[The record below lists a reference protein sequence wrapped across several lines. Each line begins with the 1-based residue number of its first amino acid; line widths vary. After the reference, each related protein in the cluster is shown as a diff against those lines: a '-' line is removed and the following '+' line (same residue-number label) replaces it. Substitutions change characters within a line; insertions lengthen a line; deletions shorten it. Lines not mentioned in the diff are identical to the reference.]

1 MWRPLK
7 SLFYG
12 GAMAD
17 VETIA
22 APRRESHNTTG
33 QRIMIVTDAWAPQ
46 VNGVVRTIRA
56 TGEEL
61 RVLGHEVYFATPENH
76 PTMPLP
82 TYPEIRLALY
92 PGSTLSQ
99 EIDSFAP
106 NAIHIAT
113 EGTMG
118 LSARRICIAR
128 GMPFTTA
135 FHTRFPEYVN
145 ARFPFIPESMVFAAL
160 RSFHAPARA
169 TMVST
174 ERLKDELESH
184 GFNNVVLWSRGVD
197 TEFFRPGPL
206 DSFEQLGLHL
216 PRPVFLYVGRVAVEK
231 NVEAFL
237 ALDLPGSK
245 VVVGEGP
252 QREELEARFS
262 AAQFLGARS
271 GEELAALYRSADVF
285 VFPSK
290 TDTFGLV
297 MLEALASGV
306 PVAAYPVPGP
316 LDVVVGASVAA
327 LDEDLHTACMHA
339 LEIPRDAA
347 RAFALTRSWRASTE
361 QFFGNLALFD

>member
-1 MWRPLK
+1 M
-7 SLFYG
+7 
-12 GAMAD
+12 D

-22 APRRESHNTTG
+22 SPRRQAAPGTG
-33 QRIMIVTDAWAPQ
+33 QRIMIVTDAWTPQ

-61 RVLGHEVYFATPENH
+61 RALGHEVHFATPENH
-76 PTMPLP
+76 TTLPLP

-92 PGSTLSQ
+92 PGSTLAQ
-99 EIDSFAP
+99 EIDAFAP

-118 LSARRICIAR
+118 LSARRICLAR
-128 GMPFTTA
+128 GIPFTTA

-160 RSFHAPARA
+160 RSFHAAARA

-174 ERLKDELESH
+174 LRLKEELEGH
-184 GFNNVVLWSRGVD
+184 GFNNLVLWTRGVD
-197 TEFFRPGPL
+197 TEHFKPGPL
-206 DSFEQLGLHL
+206 DGFEAIGLDV

-231 NVEAFL
+231 NVEGFL

-245 VVVGEGP
+245 IVVGEGP
-252 QREELEARFS
+252 QREELEARFPD
-262 AAQFLGARS
+262 AHFLGART
-271 GEELAALYRSADVF
+271 GDELAALYRSADVF

-297 MLEALASGV
+297 LLEALASGV
-306 PVAAYPVPGP
+306 PVAAFPVPGP
-316 LDVVVGASVAA
+316 LDVVGDAPIAA
-327 LDEDLHTACMHA
+327 LDADLQAACLKA
-339 LEIPRDAA
+339 LNIPREAA
-347 RAFALTRSWRASTE
+347 RAYALTRSWRVSTE

>member
-1 MWRPLK
+1 M
-7 SLFYG
+7 
-12 GAMAD
+12 D

-22 APRRESHNTTG
+22 SPRRQAAPGTG

-61 RVLGHEVYFATPENH
+61 RVLGHEVHFATPENH
-76 PTMPLP
+76 TTLPLP

-92 PGSTLSQ
+92 PGSTLAQ
-99 EIDSFAP
+99 EIDAFAP

-118 LSARRICIAR
+118 LSARRICLAR
-128 GMPFTTA
+128 GIPFTTA

-160 RSFHAPARA
+160 RSFHAAARA

-174 ERLKDELESH
+174 ERLKEELEGH
-184 GFNNVVLWSRGVD
+184 GFNNLVLWSRGVD
-197 TEFFRPGPL
+197 TEHFKPGPPDGFKAIGL
-206 DSFEQLGLHL
+206 DL

-231 NVEAFL
+231 NVEGFL
-237 ALDLPGSK
+237 ALDRPGSK
-245 VVVGEGP
+245 IVVGEGP
-252 QREELEARFS
+252 QREELEARFPD
-262 AAQFLGARS
+262 AHFLGART
-271 GEELAALYRSADVF
+271 GDELASFYRSADAF

-297 MLEALASGV
+297 LLEALASGV
-306 PVAAYPVPGP
+306 PVAAFPVPGP
-316 LDVVVGASVAA
+316 LDVVGNVPIAA
-327 LDEDLHTACMHA
+327 LD
-339 LEIPRDAA
+339 
-347 RAFALTRSWRASTE
+347 
-361 QFFGNLALFD
+361 